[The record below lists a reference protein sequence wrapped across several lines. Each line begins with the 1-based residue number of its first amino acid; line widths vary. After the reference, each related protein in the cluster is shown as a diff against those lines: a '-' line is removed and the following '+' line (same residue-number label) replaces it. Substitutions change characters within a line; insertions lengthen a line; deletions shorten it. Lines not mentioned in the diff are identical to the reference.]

1 MRICAPP
8 QHVWR
13 MSDSA
18 VRNIATFPLGHITY
32 SKAVNSIPNNILGF
46 FHRVIGGRV
55 SKQKKQC
62 AKTGGLRFDVQEEEE
77 LARAMG
83 HLGTFPSVSSPNLY
97 VYLLFSADWRAKTI
111 IDDCHRCIF
120 QRLNTSI
127 RFWRM
132 WQM

>member
-1 MRICAPP
+1 
-8 QHVWR
+8 

-32 SKAVNSIPNNILGF
+32 SKAVNSICDNILGF

-62 AKTGGLRFDVQEEEE
+62 AKTVGLRFDVQEEEE

-97 VYLLFSADWRAKTI
+97 IYYSARI
-111 IDDCHRCIF
+111 GV
-120 QRLNTSI
+120 QRLLSTIVTAVFSKG
-127 RFWRM
+127 
-132 WQM
+132 